1 MSLTAETSAKSLVT
15 FQLLVGE
22 NKKDLTTQLEVVSIS
37 IERACNRIPTAII
50 KLIDGSAAKQNF
62 ELSDSMSLVIG
73 QKIEI
78 LVGYQSN
85 NKSLFKGLVVKNTIK
100 SNDLGSVLLVECK
113 EEFFKLTLSK
123 KSKIYYD
130 VTESNMIA
138 DMLKEYKLEGD
149 IKSTDHKHTELVQ
162 YQCTDWDFIQTRAQ
176 INNLLCFVEQNKL
189 ICQIPDLTG
198 KPVFEAKYGDNIFSI
213 EAEIDGR
220 SQFKQYEASA
230 WDYSNQEIKVK
241 SADNDGLNPVGKL
254 SSADLSTA
262 MGSNDVQLKHVGN
275 VADEVLQSWVNAKS
289 TYQQLNK
296 LYGTV
301 KIEGNNLVM
310 PGKMLTLAGLGQ
322 LYNGNVFISAIH
334 HEINEGTW
342 LTTVQFGIDPSW
354 FAEIFDISQL
364 PASGITPAIN
374 GLQIGVVSA
383 LEGDPKEEHRIL
395 IKLPIISSE
404 EEGVWAR
411 PLSFYAGDNFGAH
424 FLPELGTEVLVG
436 FLNDDPNEAI
446 VIGNLYSNSFN
457 SPIEY
462 TDDNFEKIIKTKSE
476 ISIHIN
482 DDKKSLTL
490 ITPGG
495 KEIRLDEDEDILT
508 LLDNFSNEVVMNK
521 DGITITSG
529 KDLTLKASGD
539 IKIEGINVDVKAS
552 ASLKMEGSSS
562 AELSSSAITNV
573 KGGMVNIN

>member
-254 SSADLSTA
+254 SSADLSKA